1 MIFRRLPSTG
11 PGYLAPVADEAGRT
25 GRPPTDDGAEVTR
38 GRYALG
44 EFTITPRSALD
55 DERPPGLLGGR
66 YEVGRLI
73 GSGGTARVYRS
84 YDVRLNREVA
94 VKIYD
99 RDAVALDQRRRLREM
114 TIQGSISHPGV
125 VALLDSGTEHGRTY
139 LVMQLVEGENLA
151 ERLLGGPMPAADVTA
166 LADGLAEAL
175 AHVHAQRIVHRDLK
189 PANVF
194 LSADGPLIGDFG
206 IAHALDTTHITGTG
220 LIPGTAAYLAPEQVS
235 GEPAGPPAD
244 VYALGLILLECLTGQ
259 REYQGT
265 MVEAAMAR
273 LTRPP
278 RIPED
283 APAALGYTLR
293 RMTQRE
299 PADRPTAAKAL
310 DMLHA
315 PPPASPWTRTERSPR
330 WRRRSA
336 AGAVAAGGVGAVAGS
351 AESGGAAE
359 AVAADSAGNS
369 WPAAGATPIADQ
381 TDHGGPAEA
390 VPAAGAAAA
399 AAMASGADSAGYE
412 WPAAGATPV
421 ADQADQGWPA
431 GAVPGAGA
439 AAAAAPTEHDRPGTA
454 PGAGQAD
461 RSRPASGATS
471 AADNASASHPAN
483 HGWTAA
489 RPIGH
494 TQPLG
499 NTPTRVH
506 DVPPAPADSRRRRRL
521 AVAGGLTAAAAAVV
535 AAVLLVQ
542 PGSGTGTP
550 SQLPGANS
558 PAASSTPA
566 ASTPLA
572 ENGNRLPHPGSGGA
586 GPQPGTSAPASL
598 EPAAVTSGTPATVAG
613 PTSGAPSSEATQ
625 PSDGGQPSDAGQPSK
640 PGKPEK
646 TTPPGQT
653 KGKGSGQTT

>member
-1 MIFRRLPSTG
+1 MIFRRLPSTV

-38 GRYALG
+38 GRYAMG

-73 GSGGTARVYRS
+73 GSGGTARVYRA
-84 YDVRLNREVA
+84 YDVRLTREVA

-99 RDAVALDQRRRLREM
+99 RDAVALDQRRRLREL

-125 VALLDSGTEHGRTY
+125 VALLDSGTENGRTY

-259 REYQGT
+259 REYPGT

-278 RIPED
+278 RIPDD
-283 APAALGYTLR
+283 APATLAYTLR

-299 PADRPTAAKAL
+299 PADRPTAAKVL

-315 PPPASPWTRTERSPR
+315 PPPTLPWSRTQRSPR
-330 WRRRSA
+330 WRRRAVPVAGAAGGDLASA
-336 AGAVAAGGVGAVAGS
+336 AGSAGHATTLGPAGGDPASGAGSAGQATALGPAGDPASVAGHASALGPAGGDLASAAGSAGHASALSPTGGDLASAAGSAGHATTLGPAGDPASVAGHASTLGPAGGDPASVAGHATALGPAPAAGDAPATVAGS
-351 AESGGAAE
+351 AQHDTTALSPARGALIPAPAVGAPLVPSPTRRGAA
-359 AVAADSAGNS
+359 VASSPAENPNRRRWAA
-369 WPAAGATPIADQ
+369 AAGLTAA
-381 TDHGGPAEA
+381 A
-390 VPAAGAAAA
+390 VAAA
-399 AAMASGADSAGYE
+399 AAM
-412 WPAAGATPV
+412 
-421 ADQADQGWPA
+421 
-431 GAVPGAGA
+431 
-439 AAAAAPTEHDRPGTA
+439 
-454 PGAGQAD
+454 
-461 RSRPASGATS
+461 
-471 AADNASASHPAN
+471 
-483 HGWTAA
+483 
-489 RPIGH
+489 
-494 TQPLG
+494 
-499 NTPTRVH
+499 
-506 DVPPAPADSRRRRRL
+506 
-521 AVAGGLTAAAAAVV
+521 
-535 AAVLLVQ
+535 VLFEQ
-542 PGSGTGTP
+542 ESGTG
-550 SQLPGANS
+550 S
-558 PAASSTPA
+558 PAQPAVNPPAASATPASSTP
-566 ASTPLA
+566 LA
-572 ENGNRLPHPGSGGA
+572 DSGTAPHSGSDSR
-586 GPQPGTSAPASL
+586 PGTGGPEPL
-598 EPAAVTSGTPATVAG
+598 EPAAVTHENPATTAQPPAAG
-613 PTSGAPSSEATQ
+613 PPSQ
-625 PSDGGQPSDAGQPSK
+625 AGQPPK
-640 PGKPEK
+640 QDKPPKTDPPGK
-646 TTPPGQT
+646 T
-653 KGKGSGQTT
+653 KGKGPGHDS

>member
-1 MIFRRLPSTG
+1 MIFRRLPFAG

-25 GRPPTDDGAEVTR
+25 GRPPTSDGAEVTC

-44 EFTITPRSALD
+44 EFTITPRRALD

-73 GSGGTARVYRS
+73 GSGATARVYRA
-84 YDVRLNREVA
+84 YDVRLTREVA

-125 VALLDSGTEHGRTY
+125 VALLDSGDENGRTY

-175 AHVHAQRIVHRDLK
+175 AHVHARRIVHRDLK

-259 REYQGT
+259 REYPGT

-278 RIPED
+278 RIPEE
-283 APAALGYTLR
+283 APPTLAYTLR

-299 PADRPTAAKAL
+299 PADRPTAAKVL

-315 PPPASPWTRTERSPR
+315 PPPTLPWSRPERSPR
-330 WRRRSA
+330 WRRRPARQEAAAAANAGGLGAATAGASSA
-336 AGAVAAGGVGAVAGS
+336 AGPARAASGPAGLGRPADAVPGQDTRTAAGLGGPATGAVPAHETPLAAGHS
-351 AESGGAAE
+351 RPATGAVPAQ
-359 AVAADSAGNS
+359 DTH
-369 WPAAGATPIADQ
+369 PAAGLGGPATGAVPAHE
-381 TDHGGPAEA
+381 TPSAAGHGGPATGA
-390 VPAAGAAAA
+390 VPAHGTPSAGHDWPADDAPTHLHPVAAAA
-399 AAMASGADSAGYE
+399 
-412 WPAAGATPV
+412 
-421 ADQADQGWPA
+421 
-431 GAVPGAGA
+431 
-439 AAAAAPTEHDRPGTA
+439 
-454 PGAGQAD
+454 
-461 RSRPASGATS
+461 
-471 AADNASASHPAN
+471 
-483 HGWTAA
+483 TAA
-489 RPIGH
+489 Y
-494 TQPLG
+494 
-499 NTPTRVH
+499 
-506 DVPPAPADSRRRRRL
+506 PADSPRRRRL
-521 AVAGGLTAAAAAVV
+521 AAAAGLTAAAV
-535 AAVLLVQ
+535 AAVSALVLINQ
-542 PGSGTGTP
+542 DTGT
-550 SQLPGANS
+550 SS
-558 PAASSTPA
+558 PAQPPAAHTPVATSTPSS
-566 ASTPLA
+566 STPLA
-572 ENGNRLPHPGSGGA
+572 D
-586 GPQPGTSAPASL
+586 PGTSAPHSDAGGPGPATSGPASL
-598 EPAAVTSGTPATVAG
+598 EPAAVTHETPPPAAE
-613 PTSGAPSSEATQ
+613 PP
-625 PSDGGQPSDAGQPSK
+625 K
-640 PGKPEK
+640 PGGKPEK
-646 TTPPGQT
+646 TENPG
-653 KGKGSGQTT
+653 KGKGKGPGRDS

>member
-1 MIFRRLPSTG
+1 MIFRRLPVTG

-55 DERPPGLLGGR
+55 DERPPNLLGER

-73 GSGGTARVYRS
+73 GSGATARVYRAF
-84 YDVRLNREVA
+84 DVRLAREVA

-125 VALLDSGTEHGRTY
+125 VALLDSGTENGRTY

-151 ERLLGGPMPAADVTA
+151 ERLLGGPLPAADVTA

-175 AHVHAQRIVHRDLK
+175 AHVHARRIVHRDLK

-194 LSADGPLIGDFG
+194 LSVDGPLIGDFG

-259 REYQGT
+259 REYPGT

-278 RIPED
+278 RVPED
-283 APAALGYTLR
+283 APATLAYTLR

-299 PADRPTAAKAL
+299 PADRPTAAKVL

-315 PPPASPWTRTERSPR
+315 PPPTLPWSRTQRSPR

-336 AGAVAAGGVGAVAGS
+336 ANPVSGEPAAASTSATGAPAHHPTEVFSPVPGGTTAAG
-351 AESGGAAE
+351 
-359 AVAADSAGNS
+359 
-369 WPAAGATPIADQ
+369 P
-381 TDHGGPAEA
+381 
-390 VPAAGAAAA
+390 AAAA
-399 AAMASGADSAGYE
+399 F
-412 WPAAGATPV
+412 TPV
-421 ADQADQGWPA
+421 PGDATAVGSEHTGAPA
-431 GAVPGAGA
+431 HQPTAAFSPVPGAGNDPA
-439 AAAAAPTEHDRPGTA
+439 SPHHDLPAVAAP
-454 PGAGQAD
+454 
-461 RSRPASGATS
+461 PAE
-471 AADNASASHPAN
+471 N
-483 HGWTAA
+483 
-489 RPIGH
+489 
-494 TQPLG
+494 
-499 NTPTRVH
+499 
-506 DVPPAPADSRRRRRL
+506 RRRRRL
-521 AVAGGLTAAAAAVV
+521 AAVAGLAAAVAAV
-535 AAVLLVQ
+535 SAVVLAEQETGTGSPAQPPAAHSPAATSTPASAAAGRFQDLRAAPGHRWPRRFRHAAGHQRSRVPRARCRDPRDAVPERDSAHRRAAVL
-542 PGSGTGTP
+542 G
-550 SQLPGANS
+550 
-558 PAASSTPA
+558 
-566 ASTPLA
+566 
-572 ENGNRLPHPGSGGA
+572 R
-586 GPQPGTSAPASL
+586 
-598 EPAAVTSGTPATVAG
+598 AAVEVGQAPEDRSARQDQGQGARHRLLSG
-613 PTSGAPSSEATQ
+613 TSGARIRVQWPWC
-625 PSDGGQPSDAGQPSK
+625 GN
-640 PGKPEK
+640 
-646 TTPPGQT
+646 
-653 KGKGSGQTT
+653 GSGMAVNSIS